1 MKVNVQNLER
11 KLRKSLNM
19 LNTIKGTTIYVGITE
34 PELAEKALLNEYG
47 CWNENANRMNPARPF
62 LGNTFKGRSA
72 QNIINKVRSEMTG
85 LIDYANSEKGMLAT
99 ISSKKERT
107 REAMER
113 IAKYAANEVKLT
125 IGDGDFVPNA
135 EATVKKKHHSTV
147 LVDTGMMKKAIKGW
161 VE

>member
-1 MKVNVQNLER
+1 MRVNVQNLER

-19 LNTIKGTTIYVGITE
+19 LNAIKDTTIYVGITE
-34 PELAEKALLNEYG
+34 PELAQKALLNEYG

-72 QNIINKVRSEMTG
+72 QNIINKVRSEING
-85 LIDYANSEKGMLAT
+85 LVSYANSEKGMMAT
-99 ISSKKERT
+99 ISSKQGRVKDT
-107 REAMER
+107 MER
-113 IAKYAANEVKLT
+113 IAEYAAREVKLT

-147 LVDTGMMKKAIKGW
+147 LVDTGKMKRAIKGW